1 MATAVKRKRWNEV
14 RAGDSI
20 KSVPTDAGNGRLW
33 SGEVTAVATFMSQ
46 ALIGVPSRE
55 MVRVTVEVHGRSLC
69 ADDLVH
75 GFGYRTRN
83 SAFVAPTYTLCHPVN
98 ESLFRRVKHRGREM
112 WTGYEVYGESV
123 TDEG

>member
-1 MATAVKRKRWNEV
+1 MKALVRRKRWNEV

-20 KSVPTDAGNGRLW
+20 KSVPHDPGNGRLW
-33 SGEVTAVATFMSQ
+33 SGEVTAVSRFMSQ

-75 GFGYRTRN
+75 GFGHRTRTDE
-83 SAFVAPTYTLCHPVN
+83 FKAPVYTLCHPVN
-98 ESLFRRVKHRGREM
+98 ESLFKRVNYKGRSM
-112 WTGYEVYGESV
+112 WTGHEVYGEA
-123 TDEG
+123 DAE